1 MNNTS
6 KSDPT
11 MHIRPMLM
19 TDLTAVMAN
28 ETTGHEFPWTESII
42 HDCILVGYQCWVIE
56 TDAGLQGH
64 GIMSMS
70 PPDESHILNICIK
83 PTEQRKGYGRAIM
96 LHLLQVAKDAGA
108 RCAFLEVRAS
118 NYPAIALYQQLGFNQ
133 IHIREGYYPAPN
145 DTREDA
151 IVLAL
156 EIK

>member
-1 MNNTS
+1 MSTTS
-6 KSDPT
+6 PAVR
-11 MHIRPMLM
+11 IRPMLM
-19 TDLTAVMAN
+19 ADLPVVMTV
-28 ETTGHEFPWTESII
+28 ETSGHEFPWTESII

-56 TDAGLQGH
+56 TDEGIQGH
-64 GIMSMS
+64 GIMSLS
-70 PPDESHILNICIK
+70 PPDECHILNICIK
-83 PTEQRKGYGRAIM
+83 PAEQRKGYGRAIM
-96 LHLLQVAKDAGA
+96 LHLLQVAKDSGA
-108 RCAFLEVRAS
+108 KCAFLEVRAS